1 MSANKEFD
9 LQNTGAA
16 LGATTTGPTT
26 FVGDATVLDI
36 YLSCTAVSGTSPTFD
51 SVVWSSADG
60 TVWVPH
66 TAFTQVTAASV
77 EKKSLANFGNYIKVI
92 STIGG
97 SSTPTQTFT
106 IKAVKK

>member
-1 MSANKEFD
+1 MSANLEFD

-16 LGATTTGPTT
+16 LGATTTGPTA
-26 FVGDATVLDI
+26 FVGDATILDV

-51 SVVWSSADG
+51 SVIWSSADG
-60 TVWVPH
+60 LVWISH
-66 TAFTQVTAASV
+66 TAFTQVTAAST
-77 EKKSLANFGNYIKVI
+77 EKKSIANFGNYVKVI

-97 SSTPTQTFT
+97 SSTPTQTFS

>member
-16 LGATTTGPTT
+16 LGATTTGPTA
-26 FVGDATVLDI
+26 FVGDATILDV
-36 YLSCTAVSGTSPTFD
+36 YLRL
-51 SVVWSSADG
+51 VWIS
-60 TVWVPH
+60 H
-66 TAFTQVTAASV
+66 TAFTQVTAAST
-77 EKKSLANFGNYIKVI
+77 EKKSIANFGNYVKVI

-97 SSTPTQTFT
+97 SSTPTQTFS